1 MRTYMPR
8 PSAADLRRMRVLV
21 NQIQSR
27 RAGDLQ
33 TAELVAV
40 ARRIGPSFAFTIDF
54 DAVKELGFPL
64 LVIRGVTRPRR
75 ARAVFAPLSP
85 RERQVAIL
93 MASGLRNREVA
104 EQLSISLATV
114 KDHVH
119 HILQKSGC
127 GSRAQFIAAAAKTH

>member
-1 MRTYMPR
+1 MLR
-8 PSAADLRRMRVLV
+8 PSAGDLRRMRMLV
-21 NQIQSR
+21 QQVQSH

-33 TAELVAV
+33 TAELVAL
-40 ARRIGPSFAFTIDF
+40 ARRVDPSFALTIDF
-54 DAVKELGFPL
+54 DAVRDLGFPL
-64 LVIRGVTRPRR
+64 IVRATTRQRR
-75 ARAVFAPLSP
+75 ARALFAALSA

-114 KDHVH
+114 KDHIH

-127 GSRAQFIAAAAKTH
+127 DSRAQFIAAAAKPH